1 MVRFKSRYLLCEIS
15 FASPNGWQ
23 HVDEKKLH
31 RAILEAI
38 QKVHGDFGVAC
49 CAVSFAVKYLNTYTG
64 ILLLRCRKA
73 HYRLLWST
81 LAFIHQL
88 GKKETCVITCIHV
101 GGTIRTCQ
109 KFLIGYNKQQLL
121 RKLPACKSEAERT
134 ALQEAV
140 RSCSLKEL
148 QEDVVSA
155 SEEDSN

>member
-1 MVRFKSRYLLCEIS
+1 TTCCLYRYLLCEIS

-101 GGTIRTCQ
+101 G
-109 KFLIGYNKQQLL
+109 
-121 RKLPACKSEAERT
+121 AERT